1 MTNEHIAAL
10 IGEGGNDELLPL
22 LWEKMLRFYR
32 MAALKYAQLHKN
44 RCAQCGITYEDI
56 LQESYFAMLDGIKA
70 YNERSPEQTTL
81 HFISFCGIPFRNR
94 AAALIG
100 MRTKAG
106 RAEPLNNSLYSLDEP
121 IRSDDGDE
129 GISRGELIPDETAE
143 EPFREIE
150 STDYLR
156 DIRDTVQAALSD
168 QPRDLDVIEHFYYK
182 GETLG
187 GIGAAIG
194 ISTERVRQLRQRAL
208 RRLYKNNHLRE
219 LYGISPYRHVGLRQF
234 RNYGSVVE
242 QAVEQR
248 ERYRAQIQEL
258 ANEEVIFREQ
268 INAAKHQKGKE
279 HAANMSKE

>member
-81 HFISFCGIPFRNR
+81 HFISFCGFPFRNC

-100 MRTKAG
+100 IRTKAQ
-106 RAEPLNNSLYSLDEP
+106 RAKPLNNAVVSLDES
-121 IRSDDGDE
+121 IQSDEADGNTAM
-129 GISRGELIPDETAE
+129 IELIPDETAE

-150 STDYLR
+150 QADYCR
-156 DIRDTVQAALSD
+156 EIRDTVQAALSE
-168 QPRDLDVIEHFYYK
+168 QPRELDVIEHIYY
-182 GETLG
+182 GGNTLSDT
-187 GIGAAIG
+187 GAALG
-194 ISTERVRQLRQRAL
+194 VSTERVRQLRQRAL
-208 RRLYKNNHLRE
+208 RRLYKNNRLRE
-219 LYGISPYRHVGLRQF
+219 LYDLDPYRHVSVRQF
-234 RNYGSVVE
+234 RRNGSIVE
-242 QAVEQR
+242 QTAER
-248 ERYRAQIQEL
+248 HERYCTRMQEL
-258 ANEEVIFREQ
+258 AEEEATFIASV
-268 INAAKHQKGKE
+268 NAAKHQKGKE